1 MNTHLCLKVIMYVV
15 VSLYYTM
22 IEQISPQ
29 EFPVSHQLA
38 GQILNLPI
46 HQNVKPD
53 ALVAMVN
60 QLGESIKSL
69 SSNYIKIA
77 VGV

>member
-1 MNTHLCLKVIMYVV
+1 MNRHPYVV
-15 VSLYYTM
+15 VRLFYTM

-38 GQILNLPI
+38 RQILNLPI

-53 ALVAMVN
+53 ALVAMVH
-60 QLGESIKSL
+60 QLEESIKYL
-69 SSNYIKIA
+69 S
-77 VGV
+77 